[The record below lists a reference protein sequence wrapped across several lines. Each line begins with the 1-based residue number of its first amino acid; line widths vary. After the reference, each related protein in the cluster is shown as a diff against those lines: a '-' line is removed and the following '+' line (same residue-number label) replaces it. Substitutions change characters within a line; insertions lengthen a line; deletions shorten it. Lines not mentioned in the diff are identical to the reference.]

1 MRRNGC
7 PYTPNAGWD
16 ELRERIAAYYAL
28 AGDPGRAGVCVTI
41 GSEEALYL
49 AIKTVVDPA
58 RDEVL
63 VVEPAYLAYAKLC
76 MLEGIRHRAVALSS
90 EDGFAPSAA
99 RVLEALGPD
108 TRLVVIS
115 TPVNP
120 TGRIWPA
127 AELRAL
133 ADGLAARPGPP
144 VYVLSDEVY
153 RELYFTPEPPLSISE
168 VYPHTLVAG
177 SLSKSNALT
186 GLRLGWLVGPADV
199 VSAAI
204 KVHQFVNTAAGT
216 FSQAVALELFRDPAA
231 LSAHRPHYRRMR
243 GALLAAA
250 ERHGV
255 PHLPPEGTFYCLVRL
270 PVRLAGDS
278 LGAVERLLEEQRVVA
293 VRAPPSAQ
301 AGKAGCA
308 CRGWSARTC
317 WTRRCAGSP
326 RSSGRRRG
334 ERHDGKAPPTRHGGG
349 AFRGSPREG
358 FRPEGARP
366 RGCLRGLDS
375 VEHGSFA
382 LYGAAARPR
391 RSRGHAQPRRHKPLP
406 SLNPPRP
413 RRRAG
418 RSSPGAR
425 RA

>member
-1 MRRNGC
+1 MNPVIAEIPPSIIRAINARKQPGDIDLCMGEPTLRPDPAPFEAATEWVRRNGC

-28 AGDPGRAGVCVTI
+28 PGGPGKAGVCVTI

-76 MLEGIRHRAVALSS
+76 MLEGIRHRSVALRS
-90 EDGFAPSAA
+90 EDGFAPRADV
-99 RVLEALGPD
+99 VLEALGPD

-115 TPVNP
+115 SPVNP
-120 TGRIWPA
+120 TGRIWPE

-133 ADGLAARPGPP
+133 AEGLAARPGPP

-153 RELYFTPEPPLSISE
+153 RELYFTPEPPLSVAE

-186 GLRLGWLVGPADV
+186 GLRLGWLVGPPEV
-199 VSAAI
+199 VAAAI
-204 KVHQFVNTAAGT
+204 KVHQFVNTAAST

-231 LSAHRPHYRRMR
+231 LAAHRPHYRHMR
-243 GALLAAA
+243 SALLAAA

-255 PHLPPEGTFYCLVRL
+255 PHLPPEGTFYCLLKL
-270 PVRLAGDS
+270 PEHLAHDT

-293 VRAPPSAQ
+293 VPGTAFGES
-301 AGKAGCA
+301 GE
-308 CRGWSARTC
+308 GWLRLSWVVGEDLLDEAM
-317 WTRRCAGSP
+317 RRIA
-326 RSSGRRRG
+326 
-334 ERHDGKAPPTRHGGG
+334 
-349 AFRGSPREG
+349 AFFG
-358 FRPEGARP
+358 
-366 RGCLRGLDS
+366 
-375 VEHGSFA
+375 
-382 LYGAAARPR
+382 
-391 RSRGHAQPRRHKPLP
+391 
-406 SLNPPRP
+406 
-413 RRRAG
+413 
-418 RSSPGAR
+418 
-425 RA
+425 